1 MSIIDVSIKR
11 PLLIIVIFTVLT
23 MLGLVSYSLL
33 NINLTPKMDI
43 PVLTIMTQYPGA
55 AASEVEN
62 SVTKKIEDAV
72 SSLEKIKS
80 IRSISQE
87 GVSSVI
93 IQLNS
98 DANTDLS
105 AQDAQRKIN
114 AILYTLPSEIKSP
127 SINKFSLDDMPI
139 MRLGA
144 TSDMPSTVFYKLI
157 EDKVQPRLSKIPGVG
172 QISLLGGNK
181 REIKVNVDQDKLNAY
196 KVSIM
201 QVLQAVQKANMD
213 FPTGKIE
220 NDQSTY
226 SIRLSAKYVSL
237 EQLSNTVISTSPDG
251 GKIRLSDI
259 AKVQDGMAE
268 QQQIT
273 RANGKNSIGIQIMKQ
288 TDANTV
294 VVCDLVKKE
303 IKDLENE
310 YTKNNIKFQIAAD
323 SSVYTKAS
331 ANAVVEDLLLAILIV
346 SLVCFAF
353 LHSLRNAVIVMIAVP
368 MSIIPSF
375 IVMYIMGYSLNIM
388 SLMALSLVVGI
399 LVDDS
404 IVVIENM
411 YRYMEM
417 GKTRRQA
424 ALEGCKQIM
433 FTAMAITLVIVVV
446 FLPLAI
452 ATGLVGDLLR
462 EFAVPIIVATLTS
475 LLVSFTFTPMLV
487 SRFGKLQEINKNT
500 TGMRLSRG
508 FESIFNAIKTTY
520 GNILVKSFHHKR
532 VILAITIV
540 LLFGAVSL
548 LPSGFIGVAFMPNT
562 DQGEFVITLEM
573 APQTTVYQNNLITQ
587 KVEQLLTRYPEVV
600 KTFTIVGASTST
612 YTTAGTGKNNATQIN
627 VVMVD
632 KKDRTISVE
641 DFSQKVKADIIKIAG
656 VRVTVN
662 PTSLTGSASSAP
674 IQIIVKGADLLNV
687 QKAAAMVK
695 DVVKNTAGTSDVKYS
710 IDDPKPEVQVHLNRD
725 KMDELRLSVADV
737 GTTMRT
743 ALAGNTDCK
752 YSDGVYDY
760 DINIE
765 LGEFNKSNI
774 DDISRLTFVNSRG
787 EGIELKQFAEVTQSM
802 GPSMLERNNR
812 ITSITVMSNVIGRP
826 SGTVGNEIQDKL
838 SNKIPQGIF
847 ITYSGMMEQQS
858 DAFGSLGFAMLA
870 AILLVYLI
878 MVALY
883 DSLLYPFVVLFSIP
897 LAIIG
902 ALMALALTMN
912 SLNIFTII
920 GLITLI
926 GLVAKNAILL
936 VDFANHMKAEGMS
949 VEAALIEAGRERL
962 RPILMTTLAMVFGM
976 LPIAISSGAGAE
988 IKNGMG
994 WVIIGG
1000 LISSLLLTLIVV
1012 PVVYLIFEK
1021 IKVRFTKRTKKTNV
1035 TPGMNEIG
1043 LTDQICD

>member
-23 MLGLVSYSLL
+23 LLGAVSYSLL

-43 PVLTIMTQYPGA
+43 PVLNVSTVYPGA

-62 SVTKKIEDAV
+62 SVTKKIEDAL
-72 SSLEKIKS
+72 STLENLKS

-87 GVSSVI
+87 GASSVTI
-93 IQLNS
+93 ELNS
-98 DANTDLS
+98 NANSTIA

-114 AILYTLPSEIKSP
+114 AILYTLPTEIKSP
-127 SINKFSLDDMPI
+127 SINKFSLDDLPI
-139 MRLGA
+139 MRIGA
-144 TSDMPSTVFYKLI
+144 TSDLPSTTFYKLI
-157 EDKVQPRLSKIPGVG
+157 EDKVQPRLSKLAGVG
-172 QISLLGGNK
+172 QISMTGGNK

-201 QVLQAVQKANMD
+201 QVLQAVKKANQD
-213 FPTGKIE
+213 FPAGKIE

-237 EQLSNTVISTSPDG
+237 EELSKTVVSTSPDG

-259 AKVQDGMAE
+259 ANVQDGMVE
-268 QQQIT
+268 QLQLT
-273 RANGKNSIGIQIMKQ
+273 RVNNQNALGIQIMKQ
-288 TDANTV
+288 TDANTIV
-294 VVCDLVKKE
+294 VTDQVKKE
-303 IKDLENE
+303 LSDIEKEYSKD
-310 YTKNNIKFQIAAD
+310 KIKFNIVSD

-331 ANAVVEDLLLAILIV
+331 ANGVVIDLILAILIV
-346 SLVCFAF
+346 SFVCFIF
-353 LHSLRNAVIVMIAVP
+353 LHSLRNALIVMIAVP
-368 MSIIPSF
+368 MSIIPAF
-375 IVMYIMGYSLNIM
+375 IVMYAMGYSLNIM

-404 IVVIENM
+404 IVVIENI

-417 GKTRRQA
+417 GRTRRQA

-452 ATGLVGDLLR
+452 STGLVGNLLR
-462 EFAVPIIVATLTS
+462 EFALPIIVATLTS
-475 LLVSFTFTPMLV
+475 LLVSFTFTPMLL
-487 SRFGKLQEINKNT
+487 SRFGKLQNLEKKSI
-500 TGMRLSRG
+500 GMKLSRG
-508 FESIFNAIKTTY
+508 FESIFNSLKEFY
-520 GNILVKSFHHKR
+520 GNLLTKSFHHKR
-532 VILAITIV
+532 IILLATIV
-540 LLFGAVSL
+540 LLFGSISL
-548 LPSGFIGVAFMPNT
+548 LPAGFIGVAFMPNT
-562 DQGEFVITLEM
+562 DQGEFTVSLEM
-573 APQTTVYQNNLITQ
+573 APQTTVYQNNLTTQ
-587 KVEQLLTRYPEVV
+587 KVEHLLTNSPEVV
-600 KTFTIVGASTST
+600 KIFTTVGLASSSMSTSSS
-612 YTTAGTGKNNATQIN
+612 GRNNVTQIN
-627 VVMVD
+627 VSMVD
-632 KKDRTISVE
+632 KNKRTISVE
-641 DFSQKVKADIIKIAG
+641 DFSQKIKAEIIRIPGLK
-656 VRVTVN
+656 VTVS
-662 PTSLTGSASSAP
+662 PTSLSGSGGSAP
-674 IQIIVKGADLLNV
+674 IQIVVKGADLASV

-695 DVVKNTAGTSDVKYS
+695 DVVKNTAGTTDVKFS
-710 IDDPKPEVQVHLNRD
+710 IDDPKPEVQVHLNTD
-725 KMDELRLSVADV
+725 KMDELGLNVADV
-737 GTTMRT
+737 GMTMRT

-752 YSDGVYDY
+752 FSDGNFDY
-760 DINIE
+760 DINIG
-765 LGEFNKSNI
+765 LSDFNKSNI
-774 DDISRLTFVNSRG
+774 DDIARLTFINSRG
-787 EGIELKQFAEVTQSM
+787 EGIELKQFAQVTQAM

-812 ITSITVMSNVIGRP
+812 ITSITVSSNVVGRA
-826 SGTVGNEIQDKL
+826 SGTVGNEIKNKL
-838 SNKIPQGIF
+838 LNNVPQGIS
-847 ITYSGMMEQQS
+847 ISYAGMMEQQAN
-858 DAFGSLGFAMLA
+858 AFGSLGFAMLA

-902 ALMALALTMN
+902 ALLALALTMN

-936 VDFANHMKAEGMS
+936 VDFANHMKAEGMG

-976 LPIAISSGAGAE
+976 LPIAIASGAGAE

-1012 PVVYLIFEK
+1012 PVVYLIADK
-1021 IKVRFTKRTKKTNV
+1021 ISARFTKKHKPETALIPVLTAPLNV
-1035 TPGMNEIG
+1035 N
-1043 LTDQICD
+1043 

>member
-23 MLGLVSYSLL
+23 LLGFVSYSLL

-43 PVLTIMTQYPGA
+43 PILSIVTPYPGA

-62 SVTKKIEDAV
+62 SVTKKIEDAI
-72 SSLEKIKS
+72 SSLENLKS

-93 IQLNS
+93 VELNS
-98 DANTDLS
+98 DANSNLA

-114 AILYTLPSEIKSP
+114 AILYTLPVEIKSP
-127 SINKFSLDDMPI
+127 SISKFSMDDMPI
-139 MRLGA
+139 MRIGA
-144 TSDMPSTVFYKLI
+144 TSDIPSTIFYKLI
-157 EDKVQPRLSKIPGVG
+157 EDKVQPRLAKLTGVG
-172 QISLLGGNK
+172 QISLIGGNK

-196 KVSIM
+196 KVSIL
-201 QVLQAVQKANMD
+201 QVLQAVQKANRD

-220 NDQSTY
+220 NNQSTY

-237 EQLSNTVISTSPDG
+237 DQLANTVIATSSDG
-251 GKIRLSDI
+251 GKIRLCDI
-259 AKVQDGMAE
+259 ANVQDGIAE
-268 QQQIT
+268 QSQIT
-273 RANGKNSIGIQIMKQ
+273 RANNQNSIGIQIMKQ
-288 TDANTV
+288 TDANTIV
-294 VVCDLVKKE
+294 VSDLVKKE
-303 IKDLENE
+303 LSDLEKE
-310 YTKNNIKFQIAAD
+310 YAKDKVKFDIAQD

-331 ANAVVEDLLLAILIV
+331 AHAVVFDLILAILIV

-353 LHSLRNAVIVMIAVP
+353 LHSLRNAIIVMIAVP
-368 MSIIPSF
+368 MSIIPAF

-417 GKTRRQA
+417 GRTKRQA

-452 ATGLVGDLLR
+452 SSGLIGNLLR
-462 EFAVPIIVATLTS
+462 EFALPIIVATLTS
-475 LLVSFTFTPMLV
+475 LFVSFTFTPMLV

-500 TGMRLSRG
+500 IGMKLSRG
-508 FESIFNAIKTTY
+508 FENIFNTLKTGY
-520 GNILVKSFHHKR
+520 GEILVKSFHHKR
-532 VILAITIV
+532 VILFITI
-540 LLFGAVSL
+540 LMLIGAVSL
-548 LPSGFIGVAFMPNT
+548 LPYGFIGVAFMPNT
-562 DQGEFVITLEM
+562 DQGEFAVSLEM
-573 APQTTVYQNNLITQ
+573 APQTTVHQNNLTTQ
-587 KVEQLLTRYPEVV
+587 KVEHLLSNYPEVV
-600 KTFTIVGASTST
+600 KIFTTVGASTSMMST
-612 YTTAGTGKNNATQIN
+612 SSTGRNNVTQIN
-627 VVMVD
+627 VLMVD
-632 KKDRTISVE
+632 KKDRSINIE
-641 DFSQKVKADIIKIAG
+641 DFSQKVKADILRIPGIK
-656 VRVTVN
+656 VTVS
-662 PTSLTGSASSAP
+662 PVSLSGNASSAP
-674 IQIIVKGADLLNV
+674 IQIVVKGADLKSV

-695 DVVKNTAGTSDVKYS
+695 DVVKNTPGTSDVRYS

-725 KMDELRLSVADV
+725 KIDELGLNVADI
-737 GTTMRT
+737 GTAMRT
-743 ALAGNTDCK
+743 ALAGNSDCK
-752 YSDGVYDY
+752 YSDGIYDY
-760 DINIE
+760 DINIA
-765 LGEFNKSNI
+765 LGDFNKSNI
-774 DDISRLTFVNSRG
+774 DDIARLTFVNNRN
-787 EGIELKQFAEVTQSM
+787 EIIELKQFAEVTQVM

-812 ITSITVMSNVIGRP
+812 ITSITINSNVIGRP
-826 SGTVGNEIQDKL
+826 SGTVGNEIKEKL
-838 SNKIPQGIF
+838 LNQVPQGIS
-847 ITYSGMMEQQS
+847 ISYQGTMQTQS

-902 ALMALALTMN
+902 ALLALALTMN

-936 VDFANHMKAEGMS
+936 VDFANHMKDEGMG

-976 LPIAISSGAGAE
+976 LPIAIASGAGAE

-1021 IKVRFTKRTKKTNV
+1021 IKVRFAKRKKLEPAV
-1035 TPGMNEIG
+1035 IPI
-1043 LTDQICD
+1043 